1 MYVCMYVYMHI
12 YMYVCMCVC
21 MYVCM
26 FVSKA
31 SKFCDALSDPTGK
44 IPAKARKV
52 LIPPDVAKKW
62 FSTVVHP

>member
-1 MYVCMYVYMHI
+1 MYVCKKNIHMYVCMYV
-12 YMYVCMCVC
+12 C
-21 MYVCM
+21 MY
-26 FVSKA
+26 VSKA